1 MVSQM
6 PSEIPDFVVN
16 DLNEET
22 LKRYLTD
29 PGFRRDLL
37 SRPEQTNA
45 DAGLGFSSET
55 IDWINERVAHHGL
68 ENLLSP
74 PRAGVPIA

>member
-1 MVSQM
+1 M
-6 PSEIPDFVVN
+6 PSGIPDFVVN

-29 PGFRRDLL
+29 PDFRRNLL
-37 SRPEQTNA
+37 SDPAATNTSS
-45 DAGLGFSSET
+45 GLGFSQQT

-68 ENLLSP
+68 ENLLSA
-74 PRAGVPIA
+74 PRVEVPTA

>member
-1 MVSQM
+1 M
-6 PSEIPDFVVN
+6 PSEIPDFVIN

-29 PGFRRDLL
+29 PEFRRNLL
-37 SRPEQTNA
+37 SQPEATNTS
-45 DAGLGFSSET
+45 AGLGLSPQT
-55 IDWINERVAHHGL
+55 VDWINERVAHHGL

-74 PRAGVPIA
+74 PRVEVPTA